1 MGYSKANLH
10 KTIEDIGKGRD
21 FIVIDGAPSVKD
33 LCRTAI
39 MSSDLVLIPVQ
50 PSPFDVWAASDV
62 VKLVTEAQIYKSNL
76 KSAFVINRRIQNTAI
91 GRDVTDALA
100 EFEIPVLN
108 SSLVQRV
115 VYAESAASG
124 LSVTERDPKSQ
135 AAAEIRSLVDEILPL
150 LQGRRSA
157 KTKASKKEKE

>member
-1 MGYSKANLH
+1 VG
-10 KTIEDIGKGRD
+10 
-21 FIVIDGAPSVKD
+21 
-33 LCRTAI
+33 
-39 MSSDLVLIPVQ
+39 
-50 PSPFDVWAASDV
+50 
-62 VKLVTEAQIYKSNL
+62 KLVTEAQIYKSNL